1 MKRIFFAMACM
12 WLSLF
17 NAIGFADD
25 DQQAYQNPK
34 LGFKL
39 TAIKTPVPAPEFDLQ
54 DMDEIR
60 HTLADYSGKVIMI
73 NFWATWCPP
82 CRREMPSM
90 ERLHQ
95 ALGKDDFVVL
105 AINQMESPD
114 HVFAY
119 TGQLDVDPTF
129 TILFDRDSS
138 VSHQYRVNGLP
149 TSYLIDKKGYVRYRA
164 VGGREF
170 DHPKVMQLIEKLLSE

>member
-1 MKRIFFAMACM
+1 MKLNSLKILLTCVLFAAGVTD
-12 WLSLF
+12 
-17 NAIGFADD
+17 AAER
-25 DQQAYQNPK
+25 QQPR
-34 LGFKL
+34 LGYKL
-39 TAIKTPVPAPEFDLQ
+39 TAVKQALPAPAFVLQ
-54 DMDEIR
+54 DMDEEL
-60 HTLADYSGKVIMI
+60 HKLADYKGKVVML

-95 ALGKDDFVVL
+95 SLNKDDFVVL
-105 AINQMESPD
+105 AINQMETPD

-129 TILFDRDSS
+129 TLLFDTDSK
-138 VSHQYRVNGLP
+138 VSLSYRVNGLP
-149 TSYLIDKKGYVRYRA
+149 TTYLIDKQGNVRYRA

-170 DHPKVMQLIEKLLSE
+170 DHPKVVAIIQKLLEE